1 MIVFEV
7 GDMTCGHCV
16 GTITRVV
23 QALDDSA
30 RVQIDLPSRRVAIES
45 TRASAA
51 QLQAAIEEA
60 GYTPV
65 PAG

>member
-7 GDMTCGHCV
+7 ADMTCGHCV
-16 GTITRVV
+16 GTITRAV

-30 RVQIDLPSRRVAIES
+30 RLQIDLPSHRVEIES
-45 TRASAA
+45 ARASAA
-51 QLQAAIEEA
+51 QFQQAIEEA